1 VPFGQTVVTG
11 GADGVGSSARG
22 IPDGEEMTMKEP
34 LRAAVLDIGCF
45 SAHLV
50 VVGPEPE
57 TLHRPLL
64 SYKVRLRLDRAIDPA
79 GRIDATGIDHISEA
93 VNQVQE
99 RLGGVRVSTF
109 VPYATSCVRDAAN
122 VDEVISAVARRTG
135 VRLRLL
141 SGKREAR
148 LSYLAARRWLDSDHP
163 LAVLDVGGGTIEL
176 AVGGDRTRPVFA
188 RSLPLG
194 ARTLTRAGLDSPD
207 RVPQMRADLLRRI
220 TDAVPDDVLAVFADG
235 KGIGCSTVFRQLAK
249 LVSAPTRRTG
259 PPRLRL
265 ADLQTWIPR
274 LAALP
279 PHRRA
284 ELPGIS
290 RHRAR
295 QSLAGAVVAEA
306 LMTATNHD
314 MIRICPWS
322 SKEGLLISLLDK
334 ARQRA

>member
-1 VPFGQTVVTG
+1 L
-11 GADGVGSSARG
+11 
-22 IPDGEEMTMKEP
+22 KEP
-34 LRAAVLDIGCF
+34 PRAAVLDVGCF

-50 VVGPEPE
+50 VVDPEPR

-64 SYKVRLRLDRAIDPA
+64 SHKVRLRLDRAIDAA
-79 GRIDATGIDHISEA
+79 GRIDTAGIDHISDA
-93 VNQVQE
+93 VNQIQE
-99 RLGGVRVSTF
+99 RLSQISVSTF

-122 VDEVISAVARRTG
+122 ADEVVATVAQRTG
-135 VRLRLL
+135 LVLRLL

-148 LSYLAARRWLDSDHP
+148 LSYLAARRWLDADHP
-163 LAVLDVGGGTIEL
+163 LTVLDIGGGTIEM
-176 AVGGDRTRPVFA
+176 AIGDSSQPEFA

-194 ARTLTRAGLDSPD
+194 ARTLTRAGLTSAEEIPK
-207 RVPQMRADLLRRI
+207 MRATLLQRI
-220 TDAVPDDVLAVFADG
+220 TDSVPADVLNAFTDSQA
-235 KGIGCSTVFRQLAK
+235 IGCSKVFQQLAK
-249 LVSAPTRRTG
+249 LVRAHSPRTS
-259 PPRLRL
+259 PPLL
-265 ADLQTWIPR
+265 SLTDLQTWIPK

-314 MIRICPWS
+314 AIHICPWS
-322 SKEGLLISLLDK
+322 SKEGLLLNLLDK
-334 ARQRA
+334 IS